1 MRTWIALVIIAVGAV
16 SLVFGIIFIV
26 QAGSARQQVADDI
39 APLTLDQLDA
49 KYDEVVTKYN
59 AMRTAEE
66 PKIQAGQAAPST
78 TYNYLTIQKTGL
90 GLARTNVG
98 LADFIRTTGIID
110 IILGVGLLFAGAL
123 HVQKKAA

>member
-1 MRTWIALVIIAVGAV
+1 MKTLGALIVIVVGVV

-26 QAGSARQQVADDI
+26 QSGSGRQQVADDI
-39 APLTLDQLDA
+39 APLTLDQLDG

-59 AMRTAEE
+59 AMRAAEE

-98 LADFIRTTGIID
+98 LADFTRMTGIID
-110 IILGVGLLFAGAL
+110 IVLGAGLLFTGIL
-123 HVQKKAA
+123 VMQKK

>member
-1 MRTWIALVIIAVGAV
+1 MKTLGALIVIVVGVV

-26 QAGSARQQVADDI
+26 QSGSGRQQVADDI
-39 APLTLDQLDA
+39 APLTLDRLDA

-59 AMRTAEE
+59 AMRAAEE

-98 LADFIRTTGIID
+98 LADFTRMTGIID
-110 IILGVGLLFAGAL
+110 IVLGAGLLFTGIL
-123 HVQKKAA
+123 VMQKK

>member
-1 MRTWIALVIIAVGAV
+1 MKTLGVLIILAAGAV

-26 QAGSARQQVADDI
+26 QSGSGRQQVADDI

-59 AMRTAEE
+59 AMRAAEE

-90 GLARTNVG
+90 GLARTNIG
-98 LADFIRTTGIID
+98 LADFTRTTGIID
-110 IILGVGLLFAGAL
+110 IVLSVGLLFTGVL
-123 HVQKKAA
+123 LLQKKTV

>member
-1 MRTWIALVIIAVGAV
+1 MKSLVTLIIIAVGAV
-16 SLVFGIIFIV
+16 SLVFGIIFIM

-39 APLTLDQLDA
+39 TPLTLDQLDV

-66 PKIQAGQAAPST
+66 PKIQAGQTAPST

-98 LADFIRTTGIID
+98 LADFVRTTGIIN
-110 IILGVGLLFAGAL
+110 ILLGVGFLFTGVLLM
-123 HVQKKAA
+123 QKKTA